1 MFMRVNSK
9 CAHQVRPPLTRR
21 REVGRRP
28 AQSSGVLRV
37 GSSSV
42 TKQVSLRPRP
52 FSESM
57 ASTRRVVGWTG
68 VDVDTS
74 PTHYTE
80 VASDCLWWPAVGAD
94 E

>member
-1 MFMRVNSK
+1 MS
-9 CAHQVRPPLTRR
+9 TRL
-21 REVGRRP
+21 
-28 AQSSGVLRV
+28 A
-37 GSSSV
+37 
-42 TKQVSLRPRP
+42 QVSLRLRP

-74 PTHYTE
+74 PTHDAE

>member
-1 MFMRVNSK
+1 MPS
-9 CAHQVRPPLTRR
+9 CAQAKTQKRAYSAQLLDLLAEEPL
-21 REVGRRP
+21 
-28 AQSSGVLRV
+28 
-37 GSSSV
+37 
-42 TKQVSLRPRP
+42 
-52 FSESM
+52 SESM

-74 PTHYTE
+74 PTHYAE